1 MTVTNNFYQKQI
13 KYHIFN
19 AVTNSELTEL
29 VVVFTIRPAFHRSF
43 MSLDNL
49 LLICRLP
56 VIKKEIVLFQ
66 LTQSHFFVNPYMF
79 PFHTKLFYQNVKKKK
94 NTDSN

>member
-1 MTVTNNFYQKQI
+1 MQIKIKTFYNNFGFDI
-13 KYHIFN
+13 PLMC
-19 AVTNSELTEL
+19 EC
-29 VVVFTIRPAFHRSF
+29 FHRSF